1 MESKNNVKN
10 KHMQVVI
17 NEETQRLEYKYKF
30 VSGVS
35 KIKGGTFV
43 LRDLDYPEEIVESA
57 IQTLDKL

>member
-1 MESKNNVKN
+1 
-10 KHMQVVI
+10 MQVIV

-43 LRDLDYPEEIVESA
+43 LRDLDYPEEIVETA